1 MVREKFI
8 NKWKLDEEEIDLLNK
23 EEKEISTKE
32 NELFFEKAIN
42 DLKSKN
48 KLISLRVNETVI
60 NNIKQKSAK
69 IGINYQTLINI
80 LLKQYSDDKIT
91 ITL

>member
-1 MVREKFI
+1 MVSEKFI
-8 NKWKLDEEEIDLLNK
+8 NKWKLDEEEIDLLNE
-23 EEKEISTKE
+23 EEKEVSTKE

-60 NNIKQKSAK
+60 NNIKRKSAK

>member
-1 MVREKFI
+1 MVSKKFI
-8 NKWKLDEEEIDLLNK
+8 NKWKLDEEEIDLLK
-23 EEKEISTKE
+23 EEEKEVLPKE
-32 NELFFEKAIN
+32 NELFFEKVI
-42 DLKSKN
+42 DTLKGKS

-60 NNIKQKSAK
+60 NNIKQKSAN

>member
-1 MVREKFI
+1 MVSEKFI
-8 NKWKLDEEEIDLLNK
+8 NKWKLDEEEIDLLNE

>member
-1 MVREKFI
+1 MVSKKFI
-8 NKWKLDEEEIDLLNK
+8 NKWKLDEEEIDLLNE
-23 EEKEISTKE
+23 EEKEVSTKE

-60 NNIKQKSAK
+60 NNIKRKSVK